1 MCPQTNHAR
10 ALFIQP
16 EFDRVAIPAKHPL
29 RLAGIAPAIFQRH
42 HRLKGSA
49 LRSEHFRTRQS
60 QVFDLGRTQGR
71 NNRGRGGQHDQAQW
85 LNKWKPNSTSMGIA
99 FLGNHLSC
107 CNFIRTVSVS
117 ISVRGI
123 R

>member
-1 MCPQTNHAR
+1 MCSQANHAR

-16 EFDRVAIPAKHPL
+16 KFDRVSIPAKHPL

-42 HRLKGSA
+42 RRLKGSA
-49 LRSEHFRTRQS
+49 LRSEHFQTRQS

-85 LNKWKPNSTSMGIA
+85 LNMWKPNSTSMGIA
-99 FLGNHLSC
+99 FLGNHLK
-107 CNFIRTVSVS
+107 SVG
-117 ISVRGI
+117 V
-123 R
+123 

>member
-1 MCPQTNHAR
+1 MPLLPEAVSAVRCLRPQANHAR

-42 HRLKGSA
+42 RRLKGSA
-49 LRSEHFRTRQS
+49 FRSEHFRTRQS

-71 NNRGRGGQHDQAQW
+71 NSRGRGGQHDQAQR

-99 FLGNHLSC
+99 FLGNHL
-107 CNFIRTVSVS
+107 NWLLR
-117 ISVRGI
+117 
-123 R
+123 